1 MFVHFPKKL
10 GVISLLSEI
19 SCVDPNSRAEQAWS
33 HSVINLRSA
42 HLHVMFLGYQ
52 KFCIAVIRTI
62 GWAISSFISRR
73 SQNICKDLLEL
84 LGSCSNILRVQ
95 LSSII
100 REQFSGERC
109 IGWCQCRA
117 WCKWPWML
125 WVGTWQEVRTGK
137 ELECRSQVWAGA
149 GFWAWAP
156 MANYVAAENSWM
168 LNQENMHIVTCTR
181 TFLRSLFWM
190 LYF

>member
-62 GWAISSFISRR
+62 GWAIASFISRR
-73 SQNICKDLLEL
+73 SQNICEDLLEL

-109 IGWCQCRA
+109 ALGDASAGPDVNDRGCCGWGRGRRSGQGRSSS
-117 WCKWPWML
+117 
-125 WVGTWQEVRTGK
+125 VGAKFGPEPDSGPGPRWRIT
-137 ELECRSQVWAGA
+137 
-149 GFWAWAP
+149 
-156 MANYVAAENSWM
+156 
-168 LNQENMHIVTCTR
+168 
-181 TFLRSLFWM
+181 
-190 LYF
+190 